1 MIIADERI
9 AEVVSRLTGV
19 PRNELKK
26 GISSELPMIGSAD
39 SLDTIELIM
48 ELEEEFDKE
57 TVKWAFRYIEA
68 LAAPARLPR
77 RPKRLNSLPTES
89 SEPLWDWDLDGQSGD
104 DPGSNDRWEGK
115 P

>member
-26 GISSELPMIGSAD
+26 GIPLELPMIGSAD

-57 TVKWAFRYIEA
+57 TVKWALRYVEA
-68 LAAPARLPR
+68 LTATARLPR
-77 RPKRLNSLPTES
+77 RPKRLNSLRPEC
-89 SEPLWDWDLDGQSGD
+89 SEPLWDWDLDGQLT
-104 DPGSNDRWEGK
+104 NDRRLSSR
-115 P
+115 